1 MESVVSTVVIY
12 DSKGE
17 RYSLTPE
24 KWREACRM
32 QRNEKALMEFV
43 ENQKHALDFEQVM
56 LFMVK
61 NRLVGICNEDG
72 RPLTAEETSE
82 EIEKAE
88 ETVRMAEAA
97 LKGCL

>member
-17 RYSLTPE
+17 RYSSTPE
-24 KWREACRM
+24 KWTTACRM
-32 QRNEKALMEFV
+32 QTNEKALTEFI

-61 NRLVGICNEDG
+61 NRLVGIWNEDG